1 MGVNFGARHDHCKI
15 NATSKGHG
23 TRKVILDAAFALL

>member
-1 MGVNFGARHDHCKI
+1 MGVNFGASHDHCKL

-23 TRKVILDAAFALL
+23 TREDILDAAFALL